1 MDIVD
6 TIMIFAA
13 GRGTRMHPLTVDTP
27 KPLVKILGRPILY
40 WVLDQVISYGFKN
53 IVINTHY
60 LGNQLEDAVNSY
72 MQGRTNLPNIIISYE
87 EELLETGGGLKN
99 NLKYCSSEL
108 IFTINSDSFV
118 ISEENPFSNML
129 NSWNDNIMD
138 IMMLVHPTDKTIGY
152 SGRGDFFRKEDGSL
166 YGIELEGQKP
176 FMNAGV
182 HLIRKSI
189 VAEQPEKIFSLRNFY
204 LDNHY
209 NKRIF
214 SVTNL
219 GHWLHATSP
228 KDIEVIE
235 SYLRENLPKKV

>member
-1 MDIVD
+1 MDILD
-6 TIMIFAA
+6 TVMIFAA

-40 WVLDQVISYGFKN
+40 WVLDQVLTCGFKN
-53 IVINTHY
+53 IIINTHH
-60 LGNQLEDAVNSY
+60 LGKQIEDAVKSY
-72 MQGRTNLPNIIISYE
+72 MQGRTNAPKIIISYE

-108 IFTINSDSFV
+108 IFTINSDSIL
-118 ISEENPFSNML
+118 ISEENPFLKML
-129 NSWNDNIMD
+129 NSWSDSVMD

-152 SGRGDFFRKEDGSL
+152 SGRGDFFRNEDGSL
-166 YGIELEGQKP
+166 YGLEFEGQKP
-176 FMNAGV
+176 FMNAGI

-204 LDNHY
+204 LNNRY
-209 NKRIF
+209 NKRIY

-228 KDIEVIE
+228 EDITIIE
-235 SYLRENLPKKV
+235 NYLREKLPKSL